1 MAAVKGRKDSRGYV
15 LRNGET
21 QRKDG
26 RYCFAYTDRRKKR
39 HYIYAQTLTDLRE
52 KEKSLQLKYDQGLDA
67 HSSGKLTVNDLYDK
81 YISLKFDLKQTTKAN
96 YLYMY
101 NHFVRHSFGKR
112 KLAEVRY
119 SDVKEFYNSI
129 LQGGMLANTLENI
142 HTQVHPAFRMAV
154 QDGLILCN
162 PASDVMREIKRSNL
176 WVKPKRHAL
185 TIPQQKA
192 FLNFLENNRD
202 YEGWIP
208 IITVLLGT
216 GMRIGECLGLR
227 WKDLDFKEETISV
240 NHNLSYGPD
249 ENGECKKHIQTT
261 KTKAGNR
268 VIPMSKDVYEA
279 FLTEYEIQKCLG
291 FCEEEIDGY
300 SGFVFSTATHTV
312 YGASAVNNAIHR
324 ATAEYNK
331 QEEIFAREENR
342 EPLRLPDFSAHNLR
356 HTYCTRLCE
365 NEKNIKVIEY
375 LMGHSDISTTMDI
388 YAEVNQEKLKDVM
401 TNLEGCIIIK

>member
-1 MAAVKGRKDSRGYV
+1 MKSEEIKKNNHYVWAHYLRGWAENGKDVYRRTKKGVEPYSVRGVACEPHFYRINPLDDLDV
-15 LRNGET
+15 AFI
-21 QRKDG
+21 QRWLDK
-26 RYCFAYTDRRKKR
+26 A
-39 HYIYAQTLTDLRE
+39 
-52 KEKSLQLKYDQGLDA
+52 DA
-67 HSSGKLTVNDLYDK
+67 HLRDFHYKLLEKMIYCSCAIEVMDRED
-81 YISLKFDLKQTTKAN
+81 QA
-96 YLYMY
+96 
-101 NHFVRHSFGKR
+101 HKR
-112 KLAEVRY
+112 EL
-119 SDVKEFYNSI
+119 
-129 LQGGMLANTLENI
+129 LLANTLENI